1 MLVFQASIHI
11 CIFQI
16 WIRLLKMKLKNI
28 GRVTVLL
35 LVQLSLCR
43 GLNVIPEDGYEE
55 LRNLLNRLESRTRT
69 LEARVEYLEQEL
81 NSLDQIT
88 REQNSSVKITRTDTP
103 VVEISRL
110 ERLEQRFEIMEEILA
125 QPDGKQDVKYDELQK
140 GTRTGKQFLFSFFP
154 ASSSTASSSTSC
166 SCTSEIQQLN
176 DVINF
181 VSARS
186 KPVQGGVAGG
196 YEIFDEAQFQY
207 SEIFANIT
215 NLYSK
220 VQANRADIDT
230 KCSKKKCDMILNK
243 AKKVNQMVKFLSTM
257 NITYLETV
265 VNMLSTS
272 TATATLTNLDAC
284 LKDPTSAT
292 CTAAYG

>member
-1 MLVFQASIHI
+1 
-11 CIFQI
+11 
-16 WIRLLKMKLKNI
+16 
-28 GRVTVLL
+28 
-35 LVQLSLCR
+35 
-43 GLNVIPEDGYEE
+43 
-55 LRNLLNRLESRTRT
+55 
-69 LEARVEYLEQEL
+69 
-81 NSLDQIT
+81 
-88 REQNSSVKITRTDTP
+88 
-103 VVEISRL
+103 
-110 ERLEQRFEIMEEILA
+110 MEEILA
-125 QPDGKQDVKYDELQK
+125 QPDGKEDVKYDELQQ
-140 GTRTGKQFLFSFFP
+140 GYGTGKQFLFPFIP
-154 ASSSTASSSTSC
+154 ASSSTAASSSTSC
-166 SCTSEIQQLN
+166 SCTSEIQELN

-186 KPVQGGVAGG
+186 KPVQGGVTGG

-292 CTAAYG
+292 CTAAYGDAAALPTILASKCAGSVCTALQSCMTNPTSAACTG